1 MLTYADSLTYAH
13 VCSRT
18 LPYAD
23 EAFVRVAPPAPL
35 GGGGGG
41 GGGGDEYLESLVS
54 VPPLALRGVQGTQFT
69 QFTCLTGIK
78 VQILTLRGVQ
88 DRLVSAPLWSGGG
101 SVWMR
106 GGLGPTPAVMPLE
119 AATLGTAS
127 RWHARIC

>member
-23 EAFVRVAPPAPL
+23 EAFVRVAPPSPL

-69 QFTCLTGIK
+69 QFTCLTGTK
-78 VQILTLRGVQ
+78 VQILTLRG
-88 DRLVSAPLWSGGG
+88 G
-101 SVWMR
+101 
-106 GGLGPTPAVMPLE
+106 
-119 AATLGTAS
+119 
-127 RWHARIC
+127 